1 MTRDAQDIL
10 QKAGES
16 LQTAAM
22 GLKDLTGP
30 EPERRLMGLRNL
42 VVFGRST
49 TFILQTLRGVDRE
62 RFNAWYAPFEKEMRD
77 DVLMQYFAELRNTIL
92 KEGGPPT
99 TRAVSIEHLDT
110 RDLRPLME
118 NPPPGAKGF
127 FIGDQLGGSGWEIE
141 FPGGR
146 IEKYYIQLPSAVRM
160 ETTFH
165 FLDPPTQHLGQNIGD
180 VSVPSLGRLYLEYL
194 SRLVIDAE
202 REFGH

>member
-92 KEGGPPT
+92 KEGGPQT
-99 TRAVSIEHLDT
+99 TQATYIEHLDN
-110 RDLRPLME
+110 RDLQPQME
-118 NPPPGAKGF
+118 HPPPGVKGF
-127 FIGDQLGGSGWEIE
+127 FIGDQLGGSDWEIE
-141 FPGGR
+141 SPDGR
-146 IEKYYIQLPSAVRM
+146 VEKYYIQLPSAVRM
-160 ETTFH
+160 ETSFH
-165 FLDPPTQHLGQNIGD
+165 FPDPPTQHLGQDLGD
-180 VSVPSLGRLYLEYL
+180 ISVPSLGRLYLEYL
-194 SRLVIDAE
+194 SRVVIDAE
-202 REFGH
+202 REFGP